1 MSSKIEEIIKDGNE
15 RTDTVSIT
23 LSVIE
28 SVIFKFAKGHY
39 DDLKVMSDS
48 NNNCIDALK
57 ALVSIVYKHE
67 VNTFDLYR
75 CVTQVYNEWVVD
87 SDKYLFMRE
96 LFDKSNQ
103 ELFVKNNRKE
113 TISMNDVILDMLSFI
128 RLITVVDIELKYKIN
143 FNNVDP
149 CL

>member
-1 MSSKIEEIIKDGNE
+1 VPSKIEEIIKDGNE
-15 RTDTVSIT
+15 RTDTVSIM

-57 ALVSIVYKHE
+57 TLVSIVYKHE

-75 CVTQVYNEWVVD
+75 CVTQVYNELVVD
-87 SDKYLFMRE
+87 RDKYQFMHE
-96 LFDKSNQ
+96 LFDKS
-103 ELFVKNNRKE
+103 NRKE
-113 TISMNDVILDMLSFI
+113 TISMSDVILDILSFI
-128 RLITVVDIELKYKIN
+128 RLVTMIDTELKYKIN

-149 CL
+149 CSEFLTFKM